1 MAELLHGIRTIE
13 SLTGPISVIEVSSS
27 VIGVFGTSE
36 LAEPLKLYHTTN
48 YDDAKKVFGEGTLK
62 NAIRRVHNYVP
73 SNSIIAIPL
82 GKDSDFPEVEEPVV
96 SGVTMST
103 SSTSIYIDDGA
114 SLPISISNPHAYDIA
129 YSSDNEAIATVDA
142 VTGVV
147 TPVQVGI
154 ANITAL
160 VTFNNGENDV
170 DEAHVYGVMVAQTN
184 PNAGKVMSPA
194 VLGDSMATAFLGADS
209 QPNGLTNPYEQTAVW
224 SIDDEAIA
232 LVDSSDGT
240 ITPLS
245 EGQTVVTVTLAP
257 KSNYSYT
264 NDNDVTI
271 NVGDVAG
278 VELTYVLTVAR
289 VTDAL
294 LAKFMEALPLLRKA
308 KQTYGFSSKIN
319 MAPGILHKDGAMGLA
334 VAAVSTIRGIWV
346 GDMPEHISTP
356 EEAYAWKQKYT
367 SQRAYVGWPR
377 PKVLAEDGAT
387 VVDWYAPSLCGLIAQ
402 VDRNQTEQNIVP
414 ETGYWCSPSNYV
426 MADVIG
432 PSIELDYI
440 PSDPSCDV
448 NYLNVNGITTLMNH
462 GGWKNFGNYSTA
474 FPAKSDYLSFLS
486 VRRTADIIEESIE
499 DVTRQ
504 FLDFPMF
511 TSPTDIANTT
521 CGRVKDTVNDYL
533 RSKEGTALVY
543 SSVSIDAGD
552 NPLTNLM
559 LGKIKY
565 RYRMTPP
572 VPMQSVEFVAEIY
585 VKGLESAFNKLIA

>member
-1 MAELLHGIRTIE
+1 
-13 SLTGPISVIEVSSS
+13 
-27 VIGVFGTSE
+27 
-36 LAEPLKLYHTTN
+36 
-48 YDDAKKVFGEGTLK
+48 
-62 NAIRRVHNYVP
+62 
-73 SNSIIAIPL
+73 IPL
-82 GKDSDFPEVEEPVV
+82 GKDGDFPDVETPAT

-103 SSTSIYIDDGA
+103 SSVSIYIDDGA
-114 SLPISISNPHAYDIA
+114 SLPVTILNPHACHIA
-129 YSSDNEAIATVDA
+129 YSSDNDLIATVDA
-142 VTGVV
+142 DTGVV
-147 TPVQVGI
+147 TPVKAGV

-160 VTFNNGENDV
+160 VTFNEGENDV
-170 DEAHVYGVMVAQTN
+170 DEAHVYGVTVAQTN
-184 PNAGKVMSPA
+184 PNAGKTMSPA
-194 VLGDSMATAFLGADS
+194 TLGDSVATAFLGADS
-209 QPNGLTNPYEQTAVW
+209 QPNALINPYEQTAVW
-224 SIDDEAIA
+224 SIDDEALA

-257 KSNYSYT
+257 KSNVNYT

-278 VELTYVLTVAR
+278 IALTYVLTVAR

-308 KQTYGFSSKIN
+308 KQSYGFSSKIN

-356 EEAYAWKQKYT
+356 TEAYAWKQKYT

-377 PKVLAEDGAT
+377 PKVLDEDGAT

-462 GGWKNFGNYSTA
+462 GGWKNFGNYSSA

-499 DVTRQ
+499 DATRQ

-543 SSVSIDAGD
+543 SNVSIDAGD

-559 LGKIKY
+559 QGKIKY

-572 VPMQSVEFVAEIY
+572 VPMQSVEFEAEIY
-585 VKGLESAFNKLIA
+585 VEGLESAFNKLIA

>member
-13 SLTGPISVIEVSSS
+13 SLTGPISVIEVASS

-36 LAEPLKLYHTTN
+36 LAEPMQLYHTNN
-48 YDDAKKVFGEGTLK
+48 YDDAKKVFGQGSLL

-73 SNSIIAIPL
+73 SNSIISIPL
-82 GKDSDFPEVEEPVV
+82 GKDSDFPEVPEPVT
-96 SGVTMST
+96 SGVTF
-103 SSTSIYIDDGA
+103 SSSSASLFIDDGA
-114 SLPISISNPHAYDIA
+114 TLPITIRNLHAYPVV
-129 YSSDNEAIATVDA
+129 YSSDNEDIATVDA
-142 VTGVV
+142 DTGVV
-147 TPVQVGI
+147 TPVAEGV
-154 ANITAL
+154 ANITAT
-160 VTFNNGENDV
+160 VTFNDGEADV
-170 DEAHVYGVMVAQTN
+170 DEAHVYSITVAQTN
-184 PNAGKVMSPA
+184 PDAGKIVSPA
-194 VLGDSMATAFLGADS
+194 QLGDSIATAFLGANS
-209 QPNGLTNPYEQTAVW
+209 QPNGLSNPYEQTAVW

-232 LVDSSDGT
+232 LVDSADGT
-240 ITPLS
+240 VSPLS
-245 EGQTVVTVTLAP
+245 EGQALVTVTLSP
-257 KSNYSYT
+257 RSDYRYT
-264 NDNDVTI
+264 DDDGNEVVI
-271 NVGDVAG
+271 GDVAG
-278 VELTYVLTVAR
+278 ATLTYVLTVSK
-289 VTDAL
+289 VSDAL
-294 LAKFMEALPLLRKA
+294 LAAFMQALPLLRKA
-308 KQTYGFSSKIN
+308 KQKFGFSSKIN

-334 VAAVSTIRGIWV
+334 VSAISTIRGIWV
-346 GDMPEHISTP
+346 GDMPETVSTP

-367 SQRAYVGWPR
+367 SQRSYVGWPR
-377 PKVLAEDGAT
+377 PKILDESGAT

-402 VDRNQTEQNIVP
+402 VDRNQTGQTIVP

-426 MADVIG
+426 MADVLG

-474 FPAKSDYLSFLS
+474 FPDKSDYLSFLS
-486 VRRTADIIEESIE
+486 VRRTCDIIEESIE

-504 FLDFPMF
+504 FLDYPMF

-559 LGKIKY
+559 QGKIKY
-565 RYRMTPP
+565 HYQMTPP
-572 VPMQSVEFVAEIY
+572 VPMQSVEYEAEIY
-585 VKGLESAFNKLIA
+585 VEGLENAFNKLIA

>member
-1 MAELLHGIRTIE
+1 MAESLHGIRTIE

-73 SNSIIAIPL
+73 SNSIIAISL
-82 GKDSDFPEVEEPVV
+82 GKDSDFPEVEAPVI

-114 SLPISISNPHAYDIA
+114 SLPISISNPHAYAIA

-147 TPVQVGI
+147 TPVQAGV

-160 VTFNNGENDV
+160 VTFNDGENDV
-170 DEAHVYGVMVAQTN
+170 DEAHVYGVTVTQTN

-209 QPNGLTNPYEQTAVW
+209 QPNGLTNPYEQTVVW

-245 EGQTVVTVTLAP
+245 EGKTVVTVTLAP
-257 KSNYSYT
+257 KSNVSYT
-264 NDNDVTI
+264 NDNGVTI

-278 VELTYVLTVAR
+278 VELTYVLTVTR
-289 VTDAL
+289 VSDAL

-334 VAAVSTIRGIWV
+334 VAAISTIRGIWV

-356 EEAYAWKQKYT
+356 IEAYAWKQKYT

-402 VDRNQTEQNIVP
+402 VDRDQTEQNIVP

-511 TSPTDIANTT
+511 TSPTDIA
-521 CGRVKDTVNDYL
+521 
-533 RSKEGTALVY
+533 
-543 SSVSIDAGD
+543 
-552 NPLTNLM
+552 
-559 LGKIKY
+559 
-565 RYRMTPP
+565 
-572 VPMQSVEFVAEIY
+572 
-585 VKGLESAFNKLIA
+585 

>member
-1 MAELLHGIRTIE
+1 K
-13 SLTGPISVIEVSSS
+13 VI
-27 VIGVFGTSE
+27 
-36 LAEPLKLYHTTN
+36 
-48 YDDAKKVFGEGTLK
+48 
-62 NAIRRVHNYVP
+62 
-73 SNSIIAIPL
+73 
-82 GKDSDFPEVEEPVV
+82 
-96 SGVTMST
+96 
-103 SSTSIYIDDGA
+103 
-114 SLPISISNPHAYDIA
+114 
-129 YSSDNEAIATVDA
+129 
-142 VTGVV
+142 
-147 TPVQVGI
+147 
-154 ANITAL
+154 
-160 VTFNNGENDV
+160 
-170 DEAHVYGVMVAQTN
+170 
-184 PNAGKVMSPA
+184 SPA
-194 VLGDSMATAFLGADS
+194 ALGDSMATALLGADS

-224 SIDDEAIA
+224 SIEDETIA

-245 EGQTVVTVTLAP
+245 EGQSVVTVTLSP
-257 KSNYSYT
+257 KTDYRYIDGNGQE
-264 NDNDVTI
+264 VV
-271 NVGDVAG
+271 VGDVAG
-278 VELTYVLTVAR
+278 AELTYILTVAR

-334 VAAVSTIRGIWV
+334 VAAISTIRGIWV

-356 EEAYAWKQKYT
+356 EEAYTWKQKYT

-402 VDRNQTEQNIVP
+402 VDRDQTEQNIVP

-572 VPMQSVEFVAEIY
+572 VPMQSVEFEAEIY